1 MQKSYNNPPLMPQT
15 KPHSTQFRPL
25 SLDTFLGQTDIKQ
38 KLAICINAAKSR
50 GESLGHILFHGP
62 PGLGKTT
69 LGIIISREMDVG
81 LVTTSGPALDK
92 TGDLAGILTSL
103 QPGDVLFID
112 EIHRISKLLEEY
124 LYKAIED
131 FSIDILL
138 DSGPNARS
146 VELKLNR
153 FTLIGATTR
162 LGLLSTPLRSR
173 FNLSL
178 RLNYYIESTVV
189 EILLQSAQ
197 NLDLK
202 LEKSAAEAIASRARG
217 TPRIANNLLHWV
229 RDFAQVHRFEKIS
242 LQNALQALDLFS
254 IDQYGLDEM
263 DKKILLFI
271 IEYHGGGPVGLHT
284 LSAGVGE
291 QPDTIADVY
300 EPYLIMQGLL
310 RRTPR
315 GREVTDITYKYLNI
329 PRGKNE

>member
-15 KPHSTQFRPL
+15 KTHSIKLRPL

-38 KLAICINAAKSR
+38 KLSISINAATSR

-69 LGIIISREMDVG
+69 LGTIISREMNVG
-81 LVTTSGPALDK
+81 LMTTSGPALDK
-92 TGDLAGILTSL
+92 TGDLAGILTNL
-103 QPGDVLFID
+103 QPGDILFID
-112 EIHRISKLLEEY
+112 EIHRISKPLEEY
-124 LYKAIED
+124 LYKAMED

-173 FNLSL
+173 FHLSL
-178 RLNYYIESTVV
+178 RMNYYAKSTLID
-189 EILLQSAQ
+189 ILMQSASVLQ
-197 NLDLK
+197 MN
-202 LEKSAAEAIASRARG
+202 LEKPAADAIASRARG

-229 RDFAQVHRFEKIS
+229 RDFAQVHKYKNIS

-254 IDQYGLDEM
+254 IDHYGLDEM

-284 LSAGVGE
+284 IAAGVGE

-310 RRTPR
+310 RRTSR
-315 GREVTDITYKYLNI
+315 GREVTDVTYKYLNI